1 MQITCKSCPTDILY
15 VLPCKKNG
23 TVKLSIVDTTQP
35 DESYDTVELSADDCQ
50 SVIACGGT
58 ILVVDGVEIRIFRGI
73 ATLDV
78 YYVDIGSECL
88 VMDERT
94 YTKFIAEVIR
104 LTIKD

>member
-1 MQITCKSCPTDILY
+1 MQITCKSSPTDILY

-58 ILVVDGVEIRIFRGI
+58 ILEVDGVEIRIFRGI

-88 VMDERT
+88 VMDDKT
-94 YTKFIAEVIR
+94 YDRLCAELIK
-104 LTIKD
+104 LTGKG